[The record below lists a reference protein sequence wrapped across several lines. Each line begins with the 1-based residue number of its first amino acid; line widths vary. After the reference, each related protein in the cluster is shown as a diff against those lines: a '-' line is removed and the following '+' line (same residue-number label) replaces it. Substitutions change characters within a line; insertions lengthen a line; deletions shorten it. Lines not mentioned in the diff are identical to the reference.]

1 MRLGLII
8 NESKPRARSFVPGLC
23 RWLLKHGHTPL
34 LTPSAAKTLG
44 LRLDTMPPLQ
54 LVRSADLVVALGGD
68 GTLLKAART
77 VGQLQIPVMGINL
90 GGLGFL
96 TAFSLTEARQGIN
109 DFARGRH
116 REESRRILHC
126 RSGRHQGIAINDCVL
141 NMGPTGRV
149 VEVTVYRGP
158 VFVNRFVG
166 DGIVVATPTGSTAY
180 SLAAGGP
187 VVFPTIE
194 ALLLSP
200 ICPHAL
206 AARPLVLP
214 DNMPVRLQLSSRSNR
229 AVISLDGQSRWPLA
243 PGQSVTI
250 SLAPFVLR
258 LVVPRTKTYFKILRD
273 KMKWAGS
280 QV

>member
-1 MRLGLII
+1 MRVGLVV
-8 NESKPRARSFVPGLC
+8 NESKPRSRSFVPALC
-23 RWLLKHGHTPL
+23 RWLNSHGHTSM
-34 LTPSAAKTLG
+34 LTPNTAKTLG
-44 LRLDTMPPLQ
+44 LHSTATPVHR
-54 LVRSADLVVALGGD
+54 LVRSSDLILALGGD
-68 GTLLKAART
+68 GTLLRAARM
-77 VGQLQIPVMGINL
+77 VSGQQIPLMGINL

-96 TAFSLTEARQGIN
+96 TAFSLAEARQGIT

-116 REESRRILHC
+116 REEPRRVLQC
-126 RSGRHQGIAINDCVL
+126 RSGKNRGIALNDCVL

-149 VEVTVYRGP
+149 VEVTVYRGS

-187 VVFPTIE
+187 VVFPTME
-194 ALLLSP
+194 ALLLTP

-214 DNMPVRLQLSSRSNR
+214 GNIPVRLRLSTRSNR
-229 AVISLDGQSRWPLA
+229 AVLSIDGQLRWPIT
-243 PGQSVTI
+243 PGQDVSVT
-250 SLAPFVLR
+250 LAPFVLR

>member
-1 MRLGLII
+1 MRVGLFV
-8 NESKPRARSFVPGLC
+8 NTSKPRARSFVSALC
-23 RWLLKHGHTPL
+23 RWLTRHGHTPL
-34 LTPSAAKTLG
+34 LPPGTAATLSLHSTATPVRQITRDA
-44 LRLDTMPPLQ
+44 Q
-54 LVRSADLVVALGGD
+54 LIVALGGD
-68 GTLLKAART
+68 GTLLKAGRT
-77 VGQLQIPVMGINL
+77 VAQQEIPVMGVNL

-96 TAFSLTEARQGIN
+96 TAFSLNEARRGIN
-109 DFARGRH
+109 DFVCGQH
-116 REESRRILHC
+116 REEQRRILQC

-149 VEVTVYRGP
+149 VEVTVYHGQ
-158 VFVNRFVG
+158 FFINRFVG

-187 VVFPTIE
+187 VVFPTMA

-214 DNMPVRLQLSSRSNR
+214 GSMPVRLRLSARSNR
-229 AVISLDGQSRWPLA
+229 AVLSLDGQNRWSLA
-243 PGQSVTI
+243 PGQSVSI

-258 LVVPRTKTYFKILRD
+258 LVLPRSKTYFSILRD
-273 KMKWAGS
+273 KMKWSGS